1 MWTKRKVFI
10 FIFSV
15 VAMALSVYLLS
26 LPMFCLGLLFFLYI
40 LAIPP
45 PRPALL
51 HITRKLSSRLCFIGD
66 SPGTAIEIH
75 NPDPEMKFV
84 EVWDLMSSRIGV
96 SSGTNGG
103 IYSVRRKS
111 SKSFR
116 YSLFTPYRGDYI
128 LGPVK
133 VNVVDPLDLDMIE
146 GDITGDVHS
155 MISVLPYVKDVSE
168 MRSKQVIPKAYPGN
182 FLVKQVGDS
191 TQFWSI
197 RDYVKGDPYKAINW
211 KASARMRRILVN
223 EHEKESTCD
232 VIIVLDG
239 RIVNAVGSIKDN
251 PFEYALRGGAGIA
264 SHLLG
269 RGNDV
274 GMVIYSSRVNIL
286 MPKGGQSQ
294 TDTINT
300 YLTKVLPT
308 GNLPMKFAVDVAKD
322 YFPPKSTVIIF
333 STLMYDPT
341 ILVTIRGL
349 LSGGNNVIV
358 VALSSVEFESSM
370 YFTPPKKAELVS
382 MEHSILIQ
390 RLKDIGANVVSW
402 GMREPIE
409 TVLAKVNLR

>member
-1 MWTKRKVFI
+1 
-10 FIFSV
+10 
-15 VAMALSVYLLS
+15 
-26 LPMFCLGLLFFLYI
+26 
-40 LAIPP
+40 
-45 PRPALL
+45 
-51 HITRKLSSRLCFIGD
+51 
-66 SPGTAIEIH
+66 
-75 NPDPEMKFV
+75 
-84 EVWDLMSSRIGV
+84 
-96 SSGTNGG
+96 
-103 IYSVRRKS
+103 
-111 SKSFR
+111 
-116 YSLFTPYRGDYI
+116 
-128 LGPVK
+128 
-133 VNVVDPLDLDMIE
+133 
-146 GDITGDVHS
+146 
-155 MISVLPYVKDVSE
+155 
-168 MRSKQVIPKAYPGN
+168 
-182 FLVKQVGDS
+182 
-191 TQFWSI
+191 
-197 RDYVKGDPYKAINW
+197 
-211 KASARMRRILVN
+211 
-223 EHEKESTCD
+223 
-232 VIIVLDG
+232 
-239 RIVNAVGSIKDN
+239 
-251 PFEYALRGGAGIA
+251 
-264 SHLLG
+264 
-269 RGNDV
+269 
-274 GMVIYSSRVNIL
+274 VNIL